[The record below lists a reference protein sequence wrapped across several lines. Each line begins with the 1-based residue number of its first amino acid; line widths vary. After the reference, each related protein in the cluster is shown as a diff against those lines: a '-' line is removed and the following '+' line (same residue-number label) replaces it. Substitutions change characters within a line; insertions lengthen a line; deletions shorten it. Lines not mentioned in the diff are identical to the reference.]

1 MRAMAITQAGIFLSQ
16 PPMATKP
23 SMHSQP
29 TTVSIESAMT
39 SRDTSEYFIP
49 SVPIEMPSEIVMV
62 LNTIALP
69 PALFVPASATRANSS
84 MCMLHGVTLLQ
95 VEATPM
101 IGFSKSDFLK
111 PVG

>member
-1 MRAMAITQAGIFLSQ
+1 MQPGMFLSQ
-16 PPMATKP
+16 PPIATKP

-62 LNTIALP
+62 LKTIALP

-101 IGFSKSDFLK
+101 IGFSKSLFLK